1 MDNMKLKGLRK
12 SSGLSFKKIK
22 EVQWTYVERD
32 KCLVVKSIVH
42 FYFHFYFHFNFL
54 IRN

>member
-1 MDNMKLKGLRK
+1 MEV
-12 SSGLSFKKIK
+12 KKIK

-42 FYFHFYFHFNFL
+42 FNFHFNFL